1 MNVRNKCVSK
11 EIGKFDFIEMSYQL
25 VKKLSIE
32 IEEKIHIA
40 KVEVGFLKRRRD
52 HYLSK
57 A

>member
-32 IEEKIHIA
+32 IEEKIHTA
-40 KVEVGFLKRRRD
+40 KVVIGFLKR
-52 HYLSK
+52 
-57 A
+57 